1 MSVEPV
7 EAFLDT
13 NVPLYSVS
21 ELPADAAKRAIA
33 RDLMRYLEFGVSAQV
48 CQEFYVVATGKL
60 KHSVTPGTATEFVR
74 KLMNRPFV
82 PTDVELIQA
91 AIELRQR
98 FQVSYWDAAIIAAAQ
113 RLGAKTIYSEDLSH
127 GQHYGSVQVVN
138 PFLVAKVS

>member
-21 ELPADAAKRAIA
+21 DLPADSAKRAIA
-33 RDLMRYLEFGVSAQV
+33 RDLMRCIDFGVSAQV

-60 KHSVTPGTATEFVR
+60 KHAIPPPTATEFVS

-82 PTDVELIQA
+82 ATDAKLIQA

-98 FQVSYWDAAIIAAAQ
+98 FQISYWDAAIIAAAQ

-127 GQHYGSVQVVN
+127 GQQYGSVQVVN
-138 PFLVAKVS
+138 PFLAAPPV